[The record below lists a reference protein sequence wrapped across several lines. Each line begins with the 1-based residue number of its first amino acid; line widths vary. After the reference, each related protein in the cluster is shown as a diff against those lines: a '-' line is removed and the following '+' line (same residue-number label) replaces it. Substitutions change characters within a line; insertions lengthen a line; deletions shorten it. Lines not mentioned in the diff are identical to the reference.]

1 MKLAVKADTFE
12 DAVFEARAYER
23 LGALDEQVIR
33 DIAFDYD
40 VDEKKLRDVLDEGV
54 GSG

>member
-12 DAVFEARAYER
+12 DAVFEARAYDR

-40 VDEKKLRDVLDEGV
+40 VDEKKLREAIDEGF
-54 GSG
+54 GNG